1 MEILELENEIA
12 NRLLNGV
19 NITVEMTG
27 KNEKWVHL
35 KVINKTYPI
44 GVTKRKN
51 WKRKVNR
58 ALGPMRQY

>member
-27 KNEKWVHL
+27 KNEK
-35 KVINKTYPI
+35 
-44 GVTKRKN
+44 
-51 WKRKVNR
+51 
-58 ALGPMRQY
+58 